1 MNKLIKINPL
11 IQRAEQWL
19 PEEKEREEG
28 GKTGKGG
35 QLYGD
40 GQNETVGDEHAT
52 VYRETKI

>member
-1 MNKLIKINPL
+1 M